1 MSVECCPQVI
11 IPYNNN
17 FPNALALLAQLRST
31 NGAFSQ
37 FLKAREHCAVSESL
51 DLAGLLILPV
61 QAPATLCAPVRLA
74 VLPLCVCP
82 RACLVRSLVC
92 VCLYLSFVWALQH
105 VPRYQL
111 HLDNIARQMPTPES
125 SAASSVLRQAL
136 TVVRDIGCEVR
147 AGLCARAPRALS
159 DEQESAS
166 VFRLWF
172 GRVGC
177 A

>member
-1 MSVECCPQVI
+1 MVCCRQVI

-61 QAPATLCAPVRLA
+61 QAPATLCATV
-74 VLPLCVCP
+74 
-82 RACLVRSLVC
+82 LVRALVC
-92 VCLYLSFVWALQH
+92 FLTFLFWQH

-111 HLDNIARQMPTPES
+111 HLDNISRQMPPEGG
-125 SAASSVLRQAL
+125 ASSVLRQAL

-147 AGLCARAPRALS
+147 AGLCMRWCLCVCTPGWALE

-166 VFRLWF
+166 LVC
-172 GRVGC
+172 GSGNC
-177 A
+177 AALS